1 MSGTCDVEGVV
12 MCGTCDVRDLRCVGV
27 VMSGTC
33 DVEGVVMCGTCH
45 VWELR
50 CQGIGISATFVHSST
65 HDFLLCARVIFVC
78 AHV

>member
-1 MSGTCDVEGVV
+1 
-12 MCGTCDVRDLRCVGV
+12 
-27 VMSGTC
+27 MSGTC

-45 VWELR
+45 AGELR

-78 AHV
+78 AHVCFFQVALFDLATCGC

>member
-12 MCGTCDVRDLRCVGV
+12 MCGTCDVG
-27 VMSGTC
+27 
-33 DVEGVVMCGTCH
+33 
-45 VWELR
+45 ELR

-65 HDFLLCARVIFVC
+65 HDFLLCARVIFCC